1 MRLGAGLTGAF
12 RRLGVRVALFLGVA
26 LLPIGV
32 IAVVQTLEAE
42 RVAAQRAELTLLAMT
57 ERAIENQRRQI
68 QRALGTAHSMASTLP
83 TLRPSGLCDEAMTRL
98 VEGSGRYS
106 QAGHVEASGRM
117 TCAHDGA
124 RHDFSGMPDFQD
136 TIENPRPR
144 LVVNPDGPISG
155 EPVVVASHPV
165 PPESGGGFVFVS
177 LPYAR
182 LGTTEPAPDL
192 RDTLE
197 LVTFNAEGDVL
208 TAYPSIEGVEDRLP
222 AGWSLAGVVGRP
234 ADVREGRD
242 RLGRDRTFAVV
253 PILSGTV
260 YGLGSWEG
268 EVTPAGLG
276 GLSVPNWAFPI
287 LMWAISL
294 VVAYVAVHRLVI
306 RHMRG
311 LGRGIRA
318 FAEDRTL
325 PGSTLD
331 ADAPVE
337 LAEME
342 TAFGGMAE
350 RILREEAETEN
361 RLHEQRILLREVHHR
376 VKNNLQLISSIINI
390 QMRQIENPAT
400 HQVLRRIQ
408 DRVLGLATMHR
419 NLVETEA
426 GTIRA
431 HTVLHDIVE
440 QLADMGSGS
449 ARIALEFDMD
459 PLDIFPD
466 QAVPLSLFVTE
477 ATTNAVKYVGRP
489 EGARP
494 WIAASL
500 KREED
505 GSVWVAITNSKGAPV
520 RAPEEG
526 EDGTGLGN
534 QLIRAF
540 AMQLEAV
547 PIVEETPA
555 TYRIAVRFRPSGFEA
570 GAGSEHAA
578 LRAAQ

>member
-1 MRLGAGLTGAF
+1 MRMLAGLSGAF

-26 LLPIGV
+26 LLPVGL
-32 IAVVQTLEAE
+32 IAVFQSVEAE
-42 RVAAQRAELTLLAMT
+42 RVARQRAELTLLAVT
-57 ERAIENQRRQI
+57 ERAIQDQRRQI
-68 QRALGTAHSMASTLP
+68 HRTLGTAQSLAALMPDLLASGWC
-83 TLRPSGLCDEAMTRL
+83 SAAMTQL
-98 VEGSGRYS
+98 VAESGRYS
-106 QAGHVEASGRM
+106 QAGYVAPSGRT
-117 TCAHDGA
+117 TCAKDGA
-124 RHDFSGMPDFQD
+124 EYDFSTSPEFEEA
-136 TIENPRPR
+136 IANPRPR
-144 LVVNPDGPISG
+144 LDVNPEAPLSG
-155 EPVVVASHPV
+155 QPVLVATYPV
-165 PPESGGGFVFVS
+165 PEEGGGGFVFVS
-177 LPYAR
+177 LPYGGIEAME
-182 LGTTEPAPDL
+182 LPPDL
-192 RDTLE
+192 AGSVE
-197 LVTFNAEGDVL
+197 LMTFNAAGEIL
-208 TAYPSIEGVEDRLP
+208 TAYPEGEGVEDRLP
-222 AGWSLAGVVGRP
+222 AGWSLAGVVDRP
-234 ADVREGRD
+234 ADVRVGRD
-242 RLGRDRTFAVV
+242 RLGRLRTFAVV

-260 YGLGSWEG
+260 YGMGSWDG
-268 EVTPAGLG
+268 ATHPTGPFGLA
-276 GLSVPNWAFPI
+276 VPTWAFPI

-311 LGRGIRA
+311 LGRRMRE
-318 FAEDRTL
+318 FAERRRL
-325 PGSTLD
+325 PDGTLD

-342 TAFGGMAE
+342 AAFGSMAE

-361 RLHEQRILLREVHHR
+361 RLHEQKVLLREVHHR

-390 QMRQIENPAT
+390 QMRQIDSPAT

-440 QLADMGSGS
+440 QLADMTAAN
-449 ARIALEFDMD
+449 ARIAVEFDMD
-459 PLDIFPD
+459 PLEIFPD

-489 EGARP
+489 EDGRP

-500 KREED
+500 KREGD
-505 GSVWVAITNSKGAPV
+505 GSVWVSIANSKGTPL
-520 RAPEEG
+520 RPHGDG

-540 AMQLEAV
+540 AMQLDAV
-547 PIVEETPA
+547 PAIEETPEI
-555 TYRIAVRFRPSGFEA
+555 YRIAIRFRPSGFEA
-570 GAGSEHAA
+570 DGADPG